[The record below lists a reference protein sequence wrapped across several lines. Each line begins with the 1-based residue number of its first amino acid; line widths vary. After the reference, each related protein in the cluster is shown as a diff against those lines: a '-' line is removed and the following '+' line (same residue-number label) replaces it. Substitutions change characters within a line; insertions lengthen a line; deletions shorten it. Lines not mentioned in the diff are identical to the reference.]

1 MAPAM
6 AVGHASGCAAALAA
20 EGNVPPRK
28 LDVTALQKLLLSQ
41 NAELRLKA

>member
-20 EGNVPPRK
+20 LKGVPPRK
-28 LDVTALQKLLLSQ
+28 LDVKALQALLRSQ
-41 NAELRLKA
+41 NAELRL

>member
-20 EGNVPPRK
+20 KKGVPPRK
-28 LDVTALQKLLLSQ
+28 LDVKELQKLLRSQ
-41 NAELRLKA
+41 NTEIRL